1 PPCECLPCVWEGTIG
16 SVRLSRG
23 RRPVKVFLRD
33 GKLVTLMLGHL
44 TFHSYVG
51 LIPVLY
57 PLLIG
62 RFEVNFATV
71 GLVSL
76 AYSGAAAV
84 FQPLFGIL
92 ADRYGTRLTGLAL
105 VWTAVTFALAGFVP
119 SFPLLVALALF
130 SGLGSG
136 LFHPFGALV
145 VSALLPKRSL
155 STGMSI
161 FVTSRTSDV
170 DMGSMHRM

>member
-1 PPCECLPCVWEGTIG
+1 MCWEGTIG
-16 SVRLSRG
+16 SVRFSRG

-44 TFHSYVG
+44 TVDSYVG
-51 LIPVLY
+51 VIPVLY

-105 VWTAVTFALAGFVP
+105 VWTAITFALVGFVP
-119 SFPLLVALALF
+119 SFQVQAGIHELIETFRRRGVRIVHEVLEVSHGWVAFISDLDGNVLQIYQAK
-130 SGLGSG
+130 GGS
-136 LFHPFGALV
+136 
-145 VSALLPKRSL
+145 
-155 STGMSI
+155 
-161 FVTSRTSDV
+161 D
-170 DMGSMHRM
+170 